1 MSAATG
7 APALGGAKLPGA
19 TAFLSVRQLSH
30 KLRRREI
37 SSEALTEFYLER
49 LHRYGP
55 KLNLVVT
62 ITDRLALEQA
72 RAADADFRR
81 GQVRGP
87 LQGIP
92 WGGKDLLD
100 TKGILTTWGCP
111 AYAHRIPDDNATVV
125 NRLHDAGAV
134 LAAKLAMIELAGA
147 GNYQSAAASL
157 TGPARNP
164 WNPKRWTG
172 GSSSGPGGAVA
183 GGLVAFAIGS
193 ETWGSIINPTTYCGI
208 TGLRPTYGRVSRAGA
223 MALSWTMDKLGP
235 MARRVDDLPLVLG
248 AIAGPDP
255 RDPTCVDAS
264 FSYPGKPGNLRGFRL
279 GYFPAERLPDY
290 SPVKQPYARALAVF
304 RSLGAEMIPTSL
316 PRFPYPMAAETVLDV
331 EGSAAFE
338 DLMAGPD
345 FQKIVDAGQ
354 KIGLYAGAQVKG
366 VDYLRAFRIRGL
378 AQAGMLAYLRD
389 FDAIISTGADDVAPL
404 ADVSFAAQE
413 KAFAAKHPEPHPR
426 RRAAKNAPDYHLS
439 GAGNL
444 LGLPA
449 VGVSVGF
456 SADLHMPV
464 GLEIMGAPL
473 AEARILQ
480 VAAAYQTATP
490 WHRQH
495 PDLAGV

>member
-1 MSAATG
+1 MSASA
-7 APALGGAKLPGA
+7 APAVRTGVLSPT
-19 TAFLSVRQLSH
+19 TAYLSVQELGQ

-49 LHRYGP
+49 LRRFGRE
-55 KLNLVVT
+55 LNLVVT
-62 ITDRLALEQA
+62 ITDQVALEQA

-81 GQVRGP
+81 GLVRGP

-92 WGGKDLLD
+92 WGAKDLLD
-100 TKGILTTWGCP
+100 TKGIRTTWGCP
-111 AYAHRIPDDNATVV
+111 AFAHRIPQDNATVV
-125 NRLHDAGAV
+125 ARLEAAGAV

-147 GNYQSAAASL
+147 GNYQSASASL

-208 TGLRPTYGRVSRAGA
+208 AGLRPTYGRVSRAGA
-223 MALSWTMDKLGP
+223 MALCWTMDKLGP
-235 MARRVDDLPLVLG
+235 MARRVDDLPLVLSALVG
-248 AIAGPDP
+248 SDP
-255 RDPTCVDAS
+255 RDPTCLDAP
-264 FSYPGKPGNLRGFRL
+264 FSYPGEPGGLRGFRL
-279 GYFPAERLPDY
+279 GYFPPDRLPSY
-290 SPVKQPYARALAVF
+290 SPVKAPYARALSVF
-304 RSLGAEMIPTSL
+304 RSLGAEMIPTAL
-316 PRFPYPMAAETVLDV
+316 PEFPYALAAETVLDV
-331 EGSAAFE
+331 EGAAAFE
-338 DLMAGPD
+338 NLMASPA
-345 FQKIVDAGQ
+345 FQEIPDAGQ

-378 AQAGMLAYLRD
+378 AQAGMLAYLRG
-389 FDAIISTGADDVAPL
+389 FDAVINTGADDIAPL
-404 ADVSFAAQE
+404 ADMPFEAQE
-413 KAFAAKHPEPHPR
+413 KAFQAKHPRPPAPPHPHR
-426 RRAAKNAPDYHLS
+426 PGPNYELS

-449 VGVSVGF
+449 VGVSMGF
-456 SADLHMPV
+456 SSQGQMPV

-480 VAAAYQTATP
+480 IAAAYQTATP

-495 PDLAGV
+495 PDLAGL

>member
-1 MSAATG
+1 MSGAAAAIG
-7 APALGGAKLPGA
+7 RAKPGA
-19 TAFLSVRQLSH
+19 DTAFLSVRQLGR
-30 KLRRREI
+30 KLRRGEI
-37 SSEALTEFYLER
+37 SSAALTELYLDR
-49 LHRYGP
+49 LRRYGA

-62 ITDRLALEQA
+62 ITDQLALEQA

-111 AYAHRIPDDNATVV
+111 AYAHRVPEDNATVV
-125 NRLHDAGAV
+125 NRLENAGAV
-134 LAAKLAMIELAGA
+134 LVAKLAMIELAGA
-147 GNYQSAAASL
+147 GNYQSASASL

-164 WNPKRWTG
+164 WDPSRWTG

-183 GGLVAFAIGS
+183 GGLVGFAIGS

-208 TGLRPTYGRVSRAGA
+208 AGLRPTYGRVSRAGA

-235 MARRVDDLPLVLG
+235 MARRVDDLPLVLA
-248 AIAGPDP
+248 AIAGADP
-255 RDPTCVDAS
+255 RDPTCLDAH
-264 FSYPGKPGNLRGFRL
+264 FSYPGKPADLRGFRL

-290 SPVKQPYARALAVF
+290 SPVKQPYARALAVL

-316 PRFPYPMAAETVLDV
+316 PEFPYPTAAETVLDV
-331 EGSAAFE
+331 EGAAAFG

-345 FQKIVDAGQ
+345 FQKILDDGQ

-378 AQAGMLAYLRD
+378 AQAGMLEYLRG
-389 FDAIISTGADDVAPL
+389 FDAIINTGADDVAPL

-413 KAFAAKHPEPHPR
+413 KAFEAKHPRPPR
-426 RRAAKNAPDYHLS
+426 PARKGPAPNYHLS
-439 GAGNL
+439 GAGNF

-449 VGVSVGF
+449 AGVSAGF
-456 SADLHMPV
+456 SADHHMPV
-464 GLEIMGAPL
+464 GLEIMGGPL
-473 AEARILQ
+473 AEARVLQ

-490 WHRQH
+490 WHRRH
-495 PDLAGV
+495 PDLAAE